1 MKRIFPLLTLLLA
14 MTACHQNRL
23 PMIGI
28 SCSRSTSGSTT
39 LNTTYTDAITR
50 AGGVPVVLPTISTPE
65 MAAELLSRLDGIVFS
80 GGEDVEP
87 ARYGEAV
94 WNETVYIDP
103 LRDASDFL
111 LAEAALDSGKPILA
125 ICRGSQLMNV
135 VLGGTLYQ
143 DIPSQLPESLKHG
156 GGASHKIGVEKG
168 SILYGLYNRDSLEVN
183 SSHHQAVKDP
193 APGIH
198 ITAYSSDGIVEA
210 FETAQVT
217 AYQFHPEKMLP
228 EDASWLVLFQ
238 QWVDVVRKRL

>member
-1 MKRIFPLLTLLLA
+1 MKRTLSLLTILLV

-23 PMIGI
+23 PLIGI
-28 SCSRSTSGSTT
+28 SCSRSSSGSTT

-50 AGGVPVVLPTISTPE
+50 AGGVPVVLPTITSPE
-65 MAAELLSRLDGIVFS
+65 MAAELLSQLDGLVFS

-94 WNETVYIDP
+94 WNETIYTDP
-103 LRDASDFL
+103 LRDASDFF
-111 LAEAALDSGKPILA
+111 LAEAALASGKPILA

-143 DIPSQLPESLKHG
+143 DIPSQVPESLKHG
-156 GGASHKIGVEKG
+156 GGTTHKIGVEKG
-168 SILYGLYNRDSLEVN
+168 SILYGLFNRDSLEIN
-183 SSHHQAVKDP
+183 SFHHQSIKDP
-193 APGIH
+193 APGIR
-198 ITAYSSDGIVEA
+198 ITAYAPDGIIEA
-210 FETAQVT
+210 YEAPQVT

-238 QWVDVVRKRL
+238 QWVDVVKKQR